1 MSTTNLLNFKQLE
14 YKSQYYQD
22 IIEGLQTFEM
32 LERLIENIEF
42 LSSQSNL
49 LSASIQFS
57 KLKSL
62 ILNNAEMKQFLQD
75 YGAYETFKK
84 RVADK

>member
-22 IIEGLQTFEM
+22 LIEGLSTFETI
-32 LERLIENIEF
+32 ERLIENIEF

-62 ILNNAEMKQFLQD
+62 ILNNAEMK
-75 YGAYETFKK
+75 
-84 RVADK
+84 